1 MTCKCH
7 VCVSIETNRA
17 PSRCEDLQE
26 CQTETCYGEYR
37 GVGSHLGAGERRE
50 NRGGTASG
58 PTISLERRGGA
69 NISPSWELIL
79 VFRRSFELAWLEP
92 NFYTS
97 VGGAD
102 GGGRAFRYPD
112 IPLDSPCRPQ
122 IGWVGYAVG
131 YDGRF
136 QRNGQ
141 LPLMQRLR
149 DPGVNVCKNIDL
161 DGAAREERPCFG
173 ARLSMSWSTGSLD
186 RPITWRL
193 FPCFGVYIPRH
204 IGRGLSP

>member
-1 MTCKCH
+1 MYASRLRRTEHPPVAKTCRNVRLKH
-7 VCVSIETNRA
+7 VMENIAALGRTLVPASAAKTGVVLQVVPPSLLNAEAAPTSLLHGSLFLCSAGRSSSRGSSPISI
-17 PSRCEDLQE
+17 
-26 CQTETCYGEYR
+26 
-37 GVGSHLGAGERRE
+37 
-50 NRGGTASG
+50 
-58 PTISLERRGGA
+58 
-69 NISPSWELIL
+69 
-79 VFRRSFELAWLEP
+79 
-92 NFYTS
+92 S

-102 GGGRAFRYPD
+102 GGGRAFQYPD
-112 IPLDSPCRPQ
+112 ILLDSPCRPQ